1 MDGKTLTK
9 MIDEALEERGMS
21 QGEFCAAIG
30 ISSAAM
36 SAWRK
41 GSMPKPDRIAQIEDY
56 LGIKFADSDPRE
68 ELREDLKVLL
78 RSAKDLPPSSV
89 YALVAQI
96 EREKENAT

>member
-41 GSMPKPDRIAQIEDY
+41 GSMPKPDRIAQIEEF
-56 LGIKFADSDPRE
+56 LGISFTEDPRE

>member
-41 GSMPKPDRIAQIEDY
+41 GSMPKPERIAQIEEF
-56 LGIKFADSDPRE
+56 LGISFTKDPRE